1 MKPSLLMGDQCS
13 SLSWVTLA
21 HAWLYIPTNVYM
33 SICLIFISIIPN
45 FKSTKL
51 HSHEPGK
58 KATHKHWLPQRQ
70 LEKSERVLVFCW
82 VFLFVFW
89 GFCLFFG
96 GELLFIVTYCCGH
109 VVEGGFQQIKILVY
123 IRIHWLQADEVIQ
136 KVIHLSN
143 IEQSDQ
149 NLLHYHV
156 LISNITKAC
165 VWQ

>member
-1 MKPSLLMGDQCS
+1 MVIKDWERLLLWDRNTKIDELFSLLKKNTVQPSLLMGDQCS
-13 SLSWVTLA
+13 SLLWVTLA
-21 HAWLYIPTNVYM
+21 HA
-33 SICLIFISIIPN
+33 
-45 FKSTKL
+45 
-51 HSHEPGK
+51 PGK

-143 IEQSDQ
+143 IEQSDK

>member
-1 MKPSLLMGDQCS
+1 MRENIALRQKHKNWRTVFFIEKKYCGTIIAHGGPMFVAFVGNPCPCTRKKGYPQTLTPTKTTGKEWKGVGFLLGFF
-13 SLSWVTLA
+13 
-21 HAWLYIPTNVYM
+21 
-33 SICLIFISIIPN
+33 ICFL
-45 FKSTKL
+45 
-51 HSHEPGK
+51 G
-58 KATHKHWLPQRQ
+58 
-70 LEKSERVLVFCW
+70 
-82 VFLFVFW
+82 FLFV
-89 GFCLFFG
+89 FFG

-136 KVIHLSN
+136 KVIHLTY
-143 IEQSDQ
+143 IEQSDK

>member
-1 MKPSLLMGDQCS
+1 MRENIALRQKHKNWRTVFFIEKKYCGTIIAHADQCS
-13 SLSWVTLA
+13 SLLWVTLA
-21 HAWLYIPTNVYM
+21 HA
-33 SICLIFISIIPN
+33 
-45 FKSTKL
+45 
-51 HSHEPGK
+51 PGK

-143 IEQSDQ
+143 IEQSDK